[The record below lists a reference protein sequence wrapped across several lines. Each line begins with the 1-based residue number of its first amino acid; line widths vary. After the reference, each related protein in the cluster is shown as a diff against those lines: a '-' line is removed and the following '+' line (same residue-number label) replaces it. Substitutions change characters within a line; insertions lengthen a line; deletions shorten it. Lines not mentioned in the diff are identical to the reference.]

1 MAWHAW
7 HGVPSSAPEDEA
19 RKGSEHKG
27 RALLSPDPAG
37 ARRTG
42 SAYCLR
48 SLIPRHRDPNRAN
61 MALRTLLVLAAL
73 QSGALCS
80 EQSREFFR
88 WDTPG
93 SRAGDLVY
101 RRQTAPPGY
110 HPEFGSCGSGTTCEN
125 ACGANWLSCNA
136 STTLSLFCYNQ
147 ADLGQTCC
155 ENGSGRACER
165 GYYCAW
171 QELGSRVW
179 CCEDGQSLEEC
190 GVSASTTVSELV
202 TTTSTTVTNTAQ
214 TDTTTTRTNTNTE
227 TTNPGPSS
235 GTESN
240 GQCPTVSVAT
250 VTTTVTAT
258 PSPTGT
264 GSSHSQGHTVT
275 VFSTVSVTVTAPSCS
290 SSGTEST
297 SNPPPVTTSTTAVLP
312 TSPPVVTSKPT
323 HPAGPTNSSTNPTTT
338 ATIVTA
344 GAGRLAAGMP
354 TALLCLLGV
363 LLWIWFDF
371 RPWI

>member
-1 MAWHAW
+1 
-7 HGVPSSAPEDEA
+7 
-19 RKGSEHKG
+19 
-27 RALLSPDPAG
+27 
-37 ARRTG
+37 
-42 SAYCLR
+42 
-48 SLIPRHRDPNRAN
+48 

-73 QSGALCS
+73 QLGALCS

-93 SRAGDLVY
+93 SRADDLVY

-171 QELGSRVW
+171 QEFGSRVW
-179 CCEDGQSLEEC
+179 CCKDGQSLEEC
-190 GVSASTTVSELV
+190 GLSASTTVSGLV
-202 TTTSTTVTNTAQ
+202 TTTSTTVTITAQ
-214 TDTTTTRTNTNTE
+214 TDTTTTRTNTNTNTDTE

-240 GQCPTVSVAT
+240 GQCPTVSVVT

-258 PSPTGT
+258 PSPSGT

-275 VFSTVSVTVTAPSCS
+275 VFSTVSITVTAPSCS

-297 SNPPPVTTSTTAVLP
+297 SNPPPATTSTTAVPP
-312 TSPPVVTSKPT
+312 TSPPVITSKPT

-344 GAGRLAAGMP
+344 GAGRLAAGIP
-354 TALLCLLGV
+354 TALLCLLGA
-363 LLWIWFDF
+363 LLWI
-371 RPWI
+371 